1 MKTLRDELANK
12 PFLIRFDRKQPKE
25 LNGMLCLNEKRHFE
39 FTWNGSGEDGRL
51 VAEYNEG
58 FLAFDYV
65 RPTPIFNVSPD
76 QITTYPVEI
85 VFTRHKELAET
96 ITYDRLKIEFE
107 NIFTGFNH
115 NPYDPKV
122 IDLLNQVGK
131 DEFTVNDMK
140 LEVFIGGSSSGSH
153 FPARAGYVLDTLV
166 VQFTGKGKVE
176 LSKVD
181 GIIDMVTKVVALF
194 TSRPADPT
202 GVELGLCS
210 DGSLYKYAFLE
221 HSKPYNYSHLSRKT
235 FPGLEVGSYASDFI
249 DCIKGAVSQNSL
261 RELGLWFSYCE
272 ADYKKYY
279 LDTIMSNLLS
289 CAESVFYL
297 LPKHDNSKREAE
309 YSAMLTQIDSL
320 DIKPAKLKKFIR
332 DGKKAYTDPITYE
345 TKILEL
351 IKYADLDIAIKDN
364 LARYANQLRN
374 NLMHGTEPSW
384 DHIVDKD
391 RKPVTHINILEYM
404 RTLNRIVA
412 TVLKVHLK
420 ELAHK

>member
-1 MKTLRDELANK
+1 
-12 PFLIRFDRKQPKE
+12 
-25 LNGMLCLNEKRHFE
+25 MLCLNKERRFE
-39 FTWNGSGEDGRL
+39 FTWNGSGENGRL
-51 VAEYNEG
+51 VAECNEG
-58 FLAFDYV
+58 FLAFDYI

-76 QITTYPVEI
+76 QITTHPVEI

-96 ITYDRLKIEFE
+96 TTYDRLKIKFE

-115 NPYDPKV
+115 SPYDPKAV
-122 IDLLNQVGK
+122 DLLDEVSK
-131 DEFTVNDMK
+131 DEITVNGMK
-140 LEVFIGGSSSGSH
+140 LEVFIGGSSSDSH
-153 FPARAGYVLDTLV
+153 FPARAEYVLDTLV
-166 VQFTGKGKVE
+166 VQFTSKGKIE

-181 GIIDMVTKVVALF
+181 SIIDMVTKVVALF

-202 GVELGLCS
+202 GVELGLGS
-210 DGSLYKYAFLE
+210 ESSLYNYAFLE
-221 HSKPYNYSHLSRKT
+221 HSKPYDYSHLSRKN
-235 FPGLEVGSYASDFI
+235 FSGLEVSNDASDFI

-309 YSAMLTQIDSL
+309 YDAMLTQIDSI

-332 DGKKAYTDPITYE
+332 DGKKAYADPIAYE

-351 IKYADLDIAIKDN
+351 IKYAGLDIAVNDN
-364 LARYANQLRN
+364 LAKYANQLRN
-374 NLMHGTEPSW
+374 NLMHGTEPNW
-384 DHIVDKD
+384 DYIVDKD
-391 RKPVTHINILEYM
+391 RKPVTPVVILEYM

-412 TVLKVHLK
+412 TVLKAHLK
-420 ELAHK
+420 ELVSKTS